1 MDILEAEGW
10 GYLEDHFKDA
20 GFIQHD
26 NMCDVFAIHT
36 HKKWGDILLLL
47 KKQWGYL
54 EFFSTATLLKKTK
67 IKDGRINFVFRL
79 K

>member
-20 GFIQHD
+20 GFIQHSERG
-26 NMCDVFAIHT
+26 NIYAIHT
-36 HKKWGDILLLL
+36 DRNWNDILQLI

-54 EFFSTATLLKKTK
+54 EFFSTAILLKKTEMK
-67 IKDGRINFVFRL
+67 NGQINFVFRL